1 MCIQNRYSSRCKHER
16 SHAIVVTYALYT
28 ADSFLFA
35 LLVMLMLT
43 LICFGIGRPVLTFI
57 ELNSFS
63 HYLEFVPDACLGAS
77 FILCFLGFLFLLAV
91 HK

>member
-35 LLVMLMLT
+35 LLVMLMLPFNMFWHWQARAYIYRT
-43 LICFGIGRPVLTFI
+43 Q
-57 ELNSFS
+57 
-63 HYLEFVPDACLGAS
+63 
-77 FILCFLGFLFLLAV
+77 
-91 HK
+91 